1 MQNIIQ
7 LLERVAEKFPDRKA
21 ISFQDN
27 IVSYKEL
34 HSTVLS
40 LSAGLERLGIKQN
53 IKIAFILPNVP
64 EFIVAFL
71 AVARCGGVTVP
82 LNPAYKKSELEHILK
97 DSDTEFIITASK
109 ALKTLLP
116 LDASRAIKKFILTDR
131 ETVPQDE
138 RIVFFDELLK
148 NAPAGE
154 QNFDGFDPDN
164 TACIIYTNGQSG
176 YLLGAELTH
185 KNLIFDAQKCVDATK
200 STEKGVFLGALP
212 FFHGFGVTTGILFP
226 MTAGAAMAPVEKFS
240 PEKVLAAIEKEKVS
254 FFSAVPAMF
263 GILSVYAAAK
273 KWNLSSLPYGISGG
287 SALTK
292 EIKERFEN
300 AFSIPI
306 IEGYGLTEC
315 SPVVSFNPP
324 PPDGINK
331 FGSTGPA
338 FPGVSAKVVD
348 DNDKELPAGEIGELC
363 IAGELVMKGYYKN
376 PEETAKYLKNGWLYT
391 GDYAKIDEEG
401 YIFITGLKKRMVLVG
416 GLNVYCAEV
425 ERILKSYPGVVDA
438 KLFAAEDE
446 LFGQLPNAEV
456 TADKNVT
463 ERELVD
469 FCKENIASY
478 KVPRK
483 INIIKR

>member
-1 MQNIIQ
+1 MQNIYQ
-7 LLERVAEKFPDRKA
+7 LLERAAEKFPDRKA
-21 ISFQDN
+21 IAFQDT
-27 IVSYKEL
+27 ITSYKEL
-34 HSTVLS
+34 HSITLD

-53 IKIAFILPNVP
+53 TKIAFILPNVP
-64 EFIVAFL
+64 EFIYAFL

-109 ALKTLLP
+109 TLKTLLP
-116 LDASRAIKKFILTDR
+116 LEVSRAIKKFILTDR
-131 ETVPQDE
+131 ENVPDDA
-138 RIVFFDELLK
+138 RIVFFEELLK
-148 NAPAGE
+148 NAQANE
-154 QNFDGFDPDN
+154 KNFDGVDPDN
-164 TACIIYTNGQSG
+164 TACIIYTNAQSG

-185 KNLIFDAQKCVDATK
+185 KNLVFDAQKCVDATK

-226 MTAGAAMAPVEKFS
+226 MTAGSAMVPVEKFS
-240 PEKVLAAIEKEKVS
+240 PEKVLATIEKEKVS

-263 GILSVYAAAK
+263 GILCVYAGRGAD
-273 KWNLSSLPYGISGG
+273 LSSLPYGISGG
-287 SALTK
+287 AALTK
-292 EIKERFEN
+292 EIKERFES
-300 AFSIPI
+300 AFNIPI

-331 FGSTGPA
+331 FGSIGPA

-348 DNDKELPAGEIGELC
+348 EKGIELPAGVVGELC
-363 IAGELVMKGYYKN
+363 IAGKLVMKGYYKN
-376 PEETAKYLKNGWLYT
+376 PEETAKYLKDGWLHT
-391 GDYAKIDEEG
+391 GDFAKIDTDG
-401 YIFITGLKKRMVLVG
+401 YIFITGVKKRMVLVG

-425 ERILKSYPGVVDA
+425 ERILKSYPGVTDA
-438 KLFAAEDE
+438 KLFAVEDE

-456 TADKNVT
+456 TVNKSVT
-463 ERELVD
+463 ERELID
-469 FCKENIASY
+469 FCKGNIASY

-483 INIIKR
+483 INVIMR